1 MSQLGV
7 VYLDERGEEATC
19 RNWQPTGIIRL
30 VETESSALRH
40 GSTSSHLSSRRY
52 FVLFGHRRTGA

>member
-19 RNWQPTGIIRL
+19 RNWVLSTLMSVERKLHVATG
-30 VETESSALRH
+30 
-40 GSTSSHLSSRRY
+40 SRQ
-52 FVLFGHRRTGA
+52 G